1 MAFDKKLVFV
11 IFSGTGYTSSVFFF
25 RLNMPATNNPPTPF
39 GLRRDK
45 QGE

>member
-1 MAFDKKLVFV
+1 MASDKKSVFV
-11 IFSGTGYTSSVFFF
+11 ISSEAGYTIRVFFF
-25 RLNMPATNNPPTPF
+25 RLNRATTNNPPTPF